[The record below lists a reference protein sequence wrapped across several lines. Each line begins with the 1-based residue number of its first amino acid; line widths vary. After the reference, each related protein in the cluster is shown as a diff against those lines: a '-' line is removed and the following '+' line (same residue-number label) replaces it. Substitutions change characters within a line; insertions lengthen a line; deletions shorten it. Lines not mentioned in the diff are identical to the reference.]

1 MAKTKKEIEDF
12 ISNYLSYSFDD
23 SDYAVEGIT
32 RYVGLNKEKII
43 QDKET
48 IIEFFVNNLCLGE
61 RDYSSMLYGTVLKD
75 DKDNVWNNLES
86 MDDLE
91 LLDEVI
97 ALGIAADVFID
108 RLYDRF
114 YTMRLLGQSA
124 IFLLPEMFRFNSI
137 SEEEAYLTSFKNTVA
152 AKGYILKNVE
162 LLDKYLGIDE
172 TKELYKELLDYWW
185 VITKDASVPDET
197 IEIFRRIVNS
207 LFDDIVNVVV
217 SLNISNQGAKELYDL
232 MLIPYGVYNLISEVH
247 YKIESFSPEEKE
259 RFENIKKNFFD
270 KLKRRY
276 DADQKKKKL

>member
-1 MAKTKKEIEDF
+1 
-12 ISNYLSYSFDD
+12 
-23 SDYAVEGIT
+23 
-32 RYVGLNKEKII
+32 
-43 QDKET
+43 
-48 IIEFFVNNLCLGE
+48 
-61 RDYSSMLYGTVLKD
+61 MLYGTVLRD

-207 LFDDIVNVVV
+207 LFDDIVNVIV